1 MKIPDYLFLAIMAGV
16 FMFFV
21 LLLVYAT
28 FRAKDDKDKN
38 DGDPRLDDVDKELEE
53 MEREDEKEDELY

>member
-38 DGDPRLDDVDKELEE
+38 DGDQRLDDVDKELEE
-53 MEREDEKEDELY
+53 MEREEDEED

>member
-1 MKIPDYLFLAIMAGV
+1 MKNPDYLFLAMMAGV

-38 DGDPRLDDVDKELEE
+38 DGDQRLDDVDKELEE
-53 MEREDEKEDELY
+53 MEREDEKEDEWY